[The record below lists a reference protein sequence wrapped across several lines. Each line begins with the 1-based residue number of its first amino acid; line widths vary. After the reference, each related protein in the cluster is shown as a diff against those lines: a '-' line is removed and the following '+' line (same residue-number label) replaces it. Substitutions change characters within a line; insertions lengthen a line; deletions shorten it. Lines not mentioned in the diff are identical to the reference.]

1 MGFRDLLR
9 RFAGLFFVTVVSC
22 HDPLGQYRVDVFT
35 DGYIPPRG
43 GSAVPVAFVVNQI
56 VTFVARES
64 DQNYFSDCDC
74 EAITTSKEYPTYFAW
89 ESDNPEVAKVVSP
102 GKVQMVAVGVA
113 KLKVST
119 MREFREMLVRVVPA
133 ISEVRV
139 GVKNAELA
147 LNSIGWVSVVAYDD
161 HGGRVPGI
169 GVTEGS
175 VWLTPEDLDANF
187 TNPVASY
194 SGAAGDSVA
203 VYGLRTGTIR
213 FIASLP
219 VFGAHKLR
227 DTVTIV
233 VK

>member
-1 MGFRDLLR
+1 MRLARL
-9 RFAGLFFVTVVSC
+9 ATCSFVLAAAC

-35 DGYIPPRG
+35 EGYTPLRG
-43 GSAVPVAFVVNQI
+43 GSPVPVAFVTNQV

-64 DQNYFSDCDC
+64 DQNFFSDCDC
-74 EAITTSKEYPTYFAW
+74 EAITTSKEFPSYFSW

-102 GKVQMVAVGVA
+102 GKVQMLAVGFA
-113 KLKVST
+113 RLRVST
-119 MREFREMLVRVVPA
+119 VNEFREMLVHVVPA
-133 ISEVRV
+133 ISDVRV
-139 GVKNAELA
+139 GAKNAELA

-194 SGAAGDSVA
+194 SGVAGDSVA

-219 VFGAHKLR
+219 VFGAHTLR